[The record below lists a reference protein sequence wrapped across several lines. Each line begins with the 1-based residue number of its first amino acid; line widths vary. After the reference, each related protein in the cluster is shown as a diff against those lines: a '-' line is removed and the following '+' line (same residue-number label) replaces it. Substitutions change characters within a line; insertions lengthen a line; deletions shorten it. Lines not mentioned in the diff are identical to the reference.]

1 MKEKNKGFTL
11 IELLAVIVILAIIAL
26 IAVPIVMNLIT
37 KARLSAAKD
46 SAYGVLKSAQN
57 YYAEKLIDTQGSGF
71 EDVTFTCNGEECFY
85 QGEEKETLKI
95 NGTIPTS
102 GTIAVTSTLGAKL
115 TSPLVINDYYCD
127 YVDEAETAIDCATT
141 LANLDNNSEMTPE
154 EIKTSVVENLY
165 PVGSV
170 YISTN
175 AENPETYL
183 GIGKWEAYAQGRT
196 LIGVGEGTDS
206 NSTSQTFT
214 VGQTG
219 GEYSHTLTTNEM
231 PSHSH
236 DTAVKLFGDNSCS
249 TTVYKDYDFKF
260 PENFQISGAGSAKSC
275 SIVTSNISSKS
286 TGTDNAHNN
295 TQPYVAVYMWQRTE

>member
-1 MKEKNKGFTL
+1 MEEKNKGFTL

-95 NGTIPTS
+95 NGTIPTA

-115 TSPLVINDYYCD
+115 TSPLVINDYFCD
-127 YVDEAETAIDCATT
+127 YVDESDTVIDCSTT
-141 LANLDNNSEMTPE
+141 MKDLTNSSEITE
-154 EIKTSVVENLY
+154 EERMLKIY
-165 PVGSV
+165 PVGSIYV
-170 YISTN
+170 SINDTN
-175 AENPETYL
+175 PSELFGGT
-183 GIGKWEAYAQGRT
+183 WEAYSQGRT
-196 LIGVGEGTDS
+196 LIGAGTGTDT
-206 NSTSQTFT
+206 NNTQKTFSVT
-214 VGQTG
+214 ETG
-219 GEYSHTLTTNEM
+219 GEYTHTLTTNEM

-236 DTAVKLFGDNSCS
+236 S
-249 TTVYKDYDFKF
+249 TTISAASGGSASTLSNNIDIRVEGLMINLKNSTYK
-260 PENFQISGAGSAKSC
+260 ISGNLTKTSTTAGSG
-275 SIVTSNISSKS
+275 TS
-286 TGTDNAHNN
+286 HNN
-295 TQPYVAVYMWQRTE
+295 IQPYVTVYMWLRTK

>member
-1 MKEKNKGFTL
+1 MEEKNKGFTL

-57 YYAEKLIDTQGSGF
+57 YYAEKLIDTQGAGF

-127 YVDEAETAIDCATT
+127 YVDESDTVIDCSTT
-141 LANLDNNSEMTPE
+141 MKDLTNSGEITE
-154 EIKTSVVENLY
+154 EERMLKIY
-165 PVGSV
+165 PVGSI
-170 YISTN
+170 YISTTDT
-175 AENPETYL
+175 NPSELFGGT
-183 GIGKWEAYAQGRT
+183 WEAYGEGRT
-196 LIGVGEGTDS
+196 LVGVGEGTDQ
-206 NSTSQTFT
+206 NSTTQAFT
-214 VGQTG
+214 IGQTG
-219 GEYSHTLTTNEM
+219 GEYKHTQTVEEM

-236 DTAVKLFGDNSCS
+236 STNIIVAPSGTDTYSGVNRNGNDIYYDGSDGGLGANGYSHYNITRQSLTKTS
-249 TTVYKDYDFKF
+249 T
-260 PENFQISGAGSAKSC
+260 
-275 SIVTSNISSKS
+275 S
-286 TGTDNAHNN
+286 TGSNTAFNV
-295 TQPYVAVYMWQRTE
+295 TQPYIAVYMFRRVS

>member
-57 YYAEKLIDTQGSGF
+57 YYAEKLIDTQGAGF

-95 NGTIPTS
+95 NGTIPTA

-127 YVDEAETAIDCATT
+127 YVDESDTVIDCATT
-141 LANLDNNSEMTPE
+141 MKDLTNSSEITE
-154 EIKTSVVENLY
+154 EERMLKIY
-165 PVGSV
+165 PVGSIYV
-170 YISTN
+170 SINNTN
-175 AENPETYL
+175 PSELFGGT
-183 GIGKWEAYAQGRT
+183 WEAYSQGRT
-196 LIGVGEGTDS
+196 LIGAGTGTDT
-206 NSTSQTFT
+206 NNTQKTFSVT
-214 VGQTG
+214 ETG
-219 GEYSHTLTTNEM
+219 GEYSHTLTINEM

-236 DTAVKLFGDNSCS
+236 S
-249 TTVYKDYDFKF
+249 TT
-260 PENFQISGAGSAKSC
+260 ISAATSGSSSANSNNIDIKAEDLNINLRNSTSGILGNITKTSTTAGSG
-275 SIVTSNISSKS
+275 TS
-286 TGTDNAHNN
+286 HNN
-295 TQPYVAVYMWQRTE
+295 IQPYVTVYMWLRTE